1 MSSTLADTP
10 ERVACLTAFDR
21 TTVAEVPATGSSSP
35 ATITLDEG
43 WSSLQGLHGG
53 YLAAVAVR
61 AAEAALG
68 GRAVR
73 TVATSFLRSG
83 RPGPA
88 SIELTERR
96 NSRSLTT
103 LDVSLGQAGGPVL
116 VSRVTG
122 VAGPGPFGAPGPSEA
137 GSSWDEAVAPV
148 LAPRSACIPLD
159 PPPGIGHFDQA
170 DAVIDP
176 ADVPFTSGP
185 RARIAGYVRPLEPRP
200 VDAPWLTMILDW
212 FPPSP
217 FSRHDAPVGGIS
229 VDFVAHIHRTLPFLR
244 RDEWLVGEF
253 TAEVS
258 SGGLALERGRIFGP
272 DGRLLAESFH
282 TRWTR

>member
-1 MSSTLADTP
+1 MSRTLADTP
-10 ERVACLTAFDR
+10 ERGACLTAFDR
-21 TTVAEVPATGSSSP
+21 TTTAGAPGP
-35 ATITLDEG
+35 TIELHGG
-43 WSSLQGLHGG
+43 WASLRGLHGG

-73 TVATSFLRSG
+73 TVTTSFLRSAT
-83 RPGPA
+83 PGPA
-88 SIELTERR
+88 TIDIAQLRR
-96 NSRSLTT
+96 GRSLTT
-103 LDVSLGQAGGPVL
+103 LEVSVDQAGSPVAI
-116 VSRVTG
+116 SRVTG
-122 VAGPGPFGAPGPSEA
+122 VAGPGPFGGPAPAAE

-148 LAPRSACIPLD
+148 LPPPADCIPLE
-159 PPPGIGHFDQA
+159 PPPGIRHFDHA

-176 ADVPFTSGP
+176 ADVPFTDGP

-200 VDAPWLTMILDW
+200 VDAAWLTMILDW

-217 FSRHDAPVGGIS
+217 FSRHDAPVGGVSI
-229 VDFVAHIHRTLPFLR
+229 DFAVHIHRTLPFLAP
-244 RDEWLVGEF
+244 DAWMIGEF
-253 TAEVS
+253 GAEVS

-272 DGRLLAESFH
+272 DGLVLAESFH